1 MIDLRRAA
9 YLLGGE
15 VCGRDQVVCPGTGHS
30 PRDYDLEI
38 HQCLRQAAP

>member
-15 VCGRDQVVCPGTGHS
+15 VSGRDQVVCPGTGHS
-30 PRDYDLEI
+30 PRDYDG
-38 HQCLRQAAP
+38 HDH